1 MDFEIWETWYD
12 EILNDFNFIR
22 EDDVNTADVLDRI
35 LLDLN
40 TLSLEELS
48 DKVHNNRRTDKFIVF
63 GAGPSL
69 KENIIELKENH
80 DLNDYILIAA
90 DGATTALVEERIVP
104 DIVVTDLD
112 GRIDDI
118 FLVNNKDS
126 AIVIHAHGNN
136 MEEIVKYTPFFDD
149 ILGTTQAEPH
159 GNLYNFGG
167 FTDGD
172 RAIFLAVELG
182 ASEILLAGM
191 DFGDIVT
198 QYSRPDNS
206 NFLQKADDIKKKKL
220 EYAERL
226 TDWIRENEDVEI
238 DFL

>member
-90 DGATTALVEERIVP
+90 DGATTALVEERLVP

-149 ILGTTQAEPH
+149 ILGTTQVEPH

>member
-12 EILNDFNFIR
+12 EILNDFNFSK
-22 EDDVNTADVLDRI
+22 EDDVSTAEVLDKM
-35 LLDLN
+35 LLDLDM
-40 TLSLEELS
+40 LSLEKLS
-48 DKVHNNRRTDKFIVF
+48 DKVHNNRKTDKFIVF

-69 KENIIELKENH
+69 KKNIIELKDNY
-80 DLNDYILIAA
+80 DLNDYIMIAA

-136 MEEIVKYTPFFDD
+136 LEEIVKYTPFFDD

-191 DFGDIVT
+191 DFGDVVT
-198 QYSRPDNS
+198 QYSRPNNS

-226 TDWIRENEDVEI
+226 TDWIKENEDVEI

>member
-22 EDDVNTADVLDRI
+22 EDDVNTADVLDRM

-90 DGATTALVEERIVP
+90 DGATTALVEERLVP

>member
-90 DGATTALVEERIVP
+90 DGATTALVEERLVP